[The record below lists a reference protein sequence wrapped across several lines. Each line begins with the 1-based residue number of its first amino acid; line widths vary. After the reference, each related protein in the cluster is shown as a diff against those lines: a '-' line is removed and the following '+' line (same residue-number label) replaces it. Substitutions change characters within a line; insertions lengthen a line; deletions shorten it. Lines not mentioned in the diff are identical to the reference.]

1 MVEDINE
8 IDPGRL
14 NKKGMFQ
21 RRIETR
27 DAAGQ
32 KTIGWENIFADKIS
46 VEIIPISGRELLSA
60 QQVKGEVS
68 HRIRCRYR
76 HGLTVADRFVYR
88 GRIFDL
94 QAAINP
100 REVGV
105 MLEIMAKE
113 GLTNG

>member
-1 MVEDINE
+1 MAEDINE

-32 KTIGWENIFADKIS
+32 KSIGWEDIFPNNIS

-60 QQVKGEVS
+60 QQVKGEVT
-68 HRIRCRYR
+68 HRIRCRFR
-76 HGLTVADRFVYR
+76 AGLTAADRFVFR

-94 QAAINP
+94 QAAIDP
-100 REVGV
+100 REAGV
-105 MLEIMAKE
+105 MLEVMAKE

>member
-27 DAAGQ
+27 DEFGQ
-32 KTIGWENIFADKIS
+32 KSIGYEDIFANKVS
-46 VEIIPISGRELLSA
+46 VEIIPVSGRELLAA
-60 QQVKGEVS
+60 QQIKGEVT
-68 HRIRCRYR
+68 HRIRCRFR
-76 HGLTVADRFVYR
+76 HGLTFAVRFVYR
-88 GRIFDL
+88 NRIFDL
-94 QAAINP
+94 QAVIDP

-113 GLTNG
+113 GVTNG

>member
-21 RRIETR
+21 KRIETK

-32 KTIGWENIFADKIS
+32 KSIGWVDIFTSKIS

-60 QQVKGEVS
+60 QQVKGEVT

-76 HGLTVADRFVYR
+76 HELSQANRFIFR
-88 GRIFDL
+88 DRIFDL
-94 QAAINP
+94 QTAINA
-100 REVGV
+100 REAGV

>member
-1 MVEDINE
+1 MAEDINE
-8 IDPGRL
+8 IDPGRM

-21 RRIETR
+21 RRIDIK

-32 KTIGWENIFADKIS
+32 QSFGWEDIFLKPVW
-46 VEIIPISGRELLSA
+46 VELIPISGRELLAA
-60 QQVKGEVS
+60 QQVRGEVT

-76 HGLTVADRFVYR
+76 NGLDTAVRFVFR

>member
-1 MVEDINE
+1 MAEDINE

-21 RRIETR
+21 RRNETR

-32 KTIGWENIFADKIS
+32 KSFGWEDIFANPVS
-46 VEIIPISGRELLSA
+46 VELTPISGRELLAA
-60 QQVKGEVS
+60 QQVKGEIT

-76 HGLTVADRFVYR
+76 SGLSAADRFVYR
-88 GRIFDL
+88 NRIYDL
-94 QAAINP
+94 QAVINP

>member
-27 DAAGQ
+27 DEFGQ
-32 KTIGWENIFADKIS
+32 KSVGWEDIFANPIS
-46 VEIIPISGRELLSA
+46 VEIVPVSGRELLAA
-60 QQVKGEVS
+60 QQIKGEVT

-76 HGLTVADRFVYR
+76 DGLTAAVRFVYR

-94 QAAINP
+94 QASINP

>member
-21 RRIETR
+21 RRIEAR
-27 DAAGQ
+27 DEGGQ
-32 KTIGWENIFADKIS
+32 KSFGWEDIFADKIS
-46 VEIIPISGRELLSA
+46 VEIIPVSGRELLAA
-60 QQVKGEVS
+60 QQVKGEVT

-76 HGLTVADRFVYR
+76 AGLTAANRFVFR
-88 GRIFDL
+88 GRVFDL
-94 QAAINP
+94 QATIDP
-100 REVGV
+100 REAGV